1 MTSATVNWSPVL
13 ARMHPLNYS
22 LIYFRVESELKR
34 EAESH
39 ILNHVN
45 IVKLY
50 AMVFEPNH
58 YGVVLEYVPHGD
70 LSEFIFQY
78 KVRLFCVY
86 EDTCKRN

>member
-1 MTSATVNWSPVL
+1 MTSATINLSPVL
-13 ARMHPLNYS
+13 ALMHPLNS
-22 LIYFRVESELKR
+22 LIYCRVESELKR

-39 ILNHVN
+39 VLNHVN

-86 EDTCKRN
+86 EDTCKIN